1 MHMPNGHLSIQT
13 ITGAEIAAH
22 DWAAHPLGPI
32 EGWPVSLR
40 SLLAMMLSCP
50 TPMFLAWGPELHC
63 FYNDAYRP
71 LLGVRLP
78 GSLGERFDIVWSN
91 IWDELVPLVDKTIAG
106 GNIVATDMK
115 LDLARTGEPEDSW
128 WSFTYS
134 PAFDDAGK
142 IAGLL
147 CVTGET
153 TARVV
158 AERERAAADE
168 RLQLALS
175 AGRNIGAWDW
185 DVQADIVR
193 ADTRFALLYGVD
205 PQTAEEGAPIG
216 RFFEGI
222 HPDDL
227 VEAQRAVERAMD
239 PDGNGT
245 FIAEYRVVGHDGG
258 FRWVSAQGRCTFDD
272 AGRPLRFPGV
282 SYDIDDRKRAELA
295 ALSAKAEREFVL
307 SLSARQRAATD
318 PDAIMRFTARSLGE
332 WLRVSRVAFARIAAN
347 RVRYMGG
354 WNDGVLPP
362 LIGEHSLD
370 RFGRDNT
377 ALLRA
382 GRTVVS
388 DDFAIDP
395 AFAESDA
402 SSYSALSGLC
412 VPLRHD
418 GRLEGLLIV
427 GHCSSRHWL
436 PGEIALLQEVAEI
449 SWVTVQRADAL
460 LRLEAKVGRQDAQL
474 ERVATELHNAA
485 SARAA
490 AETQV
495 RQLQKM
501 EAVGQLTGGI
511 AHDFNNMLAVVI
523 GGLDMIERRIA
534 AGRGDVGRYVEAA
547 KDGATRAAALTQR
560 LLAFSRQSPLSPEPV
575 EGNRLIADLTEL
587 LTRTLGEPIAVE
599 TVLSAGL
606 WRAEADRGQLENA
619 IVNLAVNAR
628 DAMADG
634 GKLTIETANAHV
646 GDDYAREADMAA
658 GQYVM
663 IAVTDTGTGM
673 APEVLAKAFEPFFTT
688 KPVGRGTGLGL
699 SQVFGFVRQSRGHVR
714 IYSEPGVGTTVRLY
728 LPRFY
733 GEQPTPTPRATMLPV
748 RRGDPGE
755 TVLVVEDE
763 SRVRSFSV
771 EVLRDLGYAVLH
783 ASNGPEALAL
793 LEQGV
798 RVTLLFTDVVMPGM
812 TGRELAD
819 RALAMRP
826 GLRVLYTTGY
836 TRNAVVHNGVLD
848 PGTRLLPKPFGV
860 DELAR
865 KVREALD
872 A

>member
-1 MHMPNGHLSIQT
+1 MPNGHLSIQT
-13 ITGAEIAAH
+13 VTGAEIAAH

-91 IWDELVPLVDKTIAG
+91 IWDELVPLVDKTMAG
-106 GNIVATDMK
+106 GNVVATDMK

-227 VEAQRAVERAMD
+227 IEAQRAVERAMD
-239 PDGNGT
+239 PAGDGT
-245 FIAEYRVVGHDGG
+245 LVAEYRVVGHDGG

-523 GGLDMIERRIA
+523 GGLDMIERRVA

-628 DAMADG
+628 DAMEGG

>member
-1 MHMPNGHLSIQT
+1 MPNGPLSVQT
-13 ITGAEIAAH
+13 LTGAEIAAH
-22 DWAAHPLGPI
+22 DWAATSLGPI
-32 EGWPVSLR
+32 EGWPISLR
-40 SLLAMMLSCP
+40 SLLGMMLSCP
-50 TPMFLAWGPELHC
+50 TPMFLAWGPELLC

-71 LLGVRLP
+71 LLGVRLERA
-78 GSLGERFDIVWSN
+78 LGERFDVVWAN
-91 IWDELVPLVDKTIAG
+91 IWDELIPLVDRTLAG
-106 GNIVATDMK
+106 GNVIATDMK
-115 LDLARTGEPEDSW
+115 LDLARTGEPEESW

-134 PAFDDAGK
+134 PAFDDAGR

-153 TARVV
+153 TARVL

-185 DVQADIVR
+185 DVIADIVR
-193 ADTRFALLYGVD
+193 ADSRFALLYGVD
-205 PQTAEEGAPIG
+205 PAVAAAGAPIAT
-216 RFFEGI
+216 FFANI

-227 VEAQRAVERAMD
+227 PGLQRLIEQAMD
-239 PDGNGT
+239 PSGDGT
-245 FIAEYRVVGHDGG
+245 LIVEYRLVSADGTC
-258 FRWVSAQGRCTFDD
+258 RWVSAQGRCTFDD
-272 AGRPLRFPGV
+272 TGRPVRLPGV
-282 SYDIDDRKRAELA
+282 SYDIDDRKQAELA
-295 ALSAKAEREFVL
+295 ALAAKAEREFVL
-307 SLSARQRAATD
+307 QLSARQRAATD
-318 PDAIMRFTARSLGE
+318 PEAIMRFTARALGE
-332 WLRVSRVAFARIAAN
+332 WLQVHRVVFARIAAN
-347 RVRYMGG
+347 RVRYTGG
-354 WNDGVLPP
+354 WNDGSLPP
-362 LIGEHSLD
+362 LIGDHTLD
-370 RFGRDNT
+370 RFGAANN

-382 GRTVVS
+382 GRTILS
-388 DDFAIDP
+388 DRF
-395 AFAESDA
+395 DA
-402 SSYSALSGLC
+402 DATFEPELVATYSAQSGIC
-412 VPLRHD
+412 VPLRRD
-418 GRLEGLLIV
+418 GRLEGLLII
-427 GHCSSRHWL
+427 GHGDPRRWM
-436 PGEIALLQEVAEI
+436 PGEIALVQEVAEI

-460 LRLEAKVGRQDAQL
+460 MRLEAKVGRQDAQL

-523 GGLDMIERRIA
+523 GGLDMIDRRLA
-534 AGRGDVGRYVEAA
+534 TGRHDVDRYVEAA
-547 KDGATRAAALTQR
+547 REGATRAAALTQR

-575 EGNRLIADLTEL
+575 EGNRLVTDLTDL
-587 LTRTLGEPIAVE
+587 LTRTLGERIAVE

-628 DAMADG
+628 DAMEGG

-658 GQYVM
+658 GQYVL

-673 APEVLAKAFEPFFTT
+673 ESDVLAKAFDPFFTT

-733 GEQPTPTPRATMLPV
+733 GEQPTPTPPATPQPI
-748 RRGDPGE
+748 RRGSPDE
-755 TVLVVEDE
+755 MVLVVEDE
-763 SRVRSFSV
+763 PRVRSFSV
-771 EVLRDLGYAVLH
+771 EVLRDLGYGVLH
-783 ASNGPEALAL
+783 AANGPEALAL

-819 RALAMRP
+819 RALALRP
-826 GLRVLYTTGY
+826 DLRVLYTTGY

>member
-1 MHMPNGHLSIQT
+1 MPNGPLSVQT
-13 ITGAEIAAH
+13 LTGAEIAAH
-22 DWAAHPLGPI
+22 DWAATPLGPVDS
-32 EGWPVSLR
+32 WPIALR
-40 SLLAMMLSCP
+40 SLLRMMLSCP
-50 TPMFLAWGPELHC
+50 TPMFLAWGPELRC

-71 LLGVRLP
+71 LLGVRLA
-78 GSLGERFDIVWSN
+78 GALGERFDVVWAN
-91 IWDELVPLVDKTIAG
+91 IWDELVPLVDKTLAG
-106 GNIVATDMK
+106 GNVIATDMQ
-115 LDLARTGEPEDSW
+115 LDLARTGESEKSW

-134 PAFDDAGK
+134 PAFDDAGR

-153 TARVV
+153 TARVL

-185 DVQADIVR
+185 DVVADIVR
-193 ADTRFALLYGVD
+193 ADSRFALLYGVD
-205 PQTAEEGAPIG
+205 PKVAEQGAPIAT
-216 RFFEGI
+216 FFAGI

-227 VEAQRAVERAMD
+227 AATQHAIERAMD
-239 PDGNGT
+239 PAGNGT
-245 FIAEYRVVGHDGG
+245 LIVEYRLASPDGSW
-258 FRWVSAQGRCTFDD
+258 RWVSAQGRCTFDA
-272 AGRPLRFPGV
+272 AGRPVRFPGI
-282 SYDIDDRKRAELA
+282 SYDIDDRKQAELA
-295 ALSAKAEREFVL
+295 ALAAKAEREFIL
-307 SLSARQRAATD
+307 QLSARQRAATD
-318 PDAIMRFTARSLGE
+318 PDAIMRFTARALGE
-332 WLRVSRVAFARIAAN
+332 WLQVHRVGFARIAAN
-347 RVRYMGG
+347 RVRYVGG
-354 WNDGVLPP
+354 WNDGALPP
-362 LIGEHSLD
+362 LIGDHTLD
-370 RFGRDNT
+370 RFGAGNNT
-377 ALLRA
+377 LLRA
-382 GRTVVS
+382 GRTIVS
-388 DDFAIDP
+388 DRFDADT
-395 AFAESDA
+395 AFEPELVAT
-402 SSYSALSGLC
+402 YSARSGIC
-412 VPLRHD
+412 VPLRRD
-418 GRLEGLLIV
+418 GRLEGLLII
-427 GHCSSRHWL
+427 GHGDPRRWM
-436 PGEIALLQEVAEI
+436 PGEIALVQEVAEI

-523 GGLDMIERRIA
+523 GGLDMVDRRLA
-534 AGRGDVGRYVEAA
+534 SGRHDVDRYLEAA
-547 KDGATRAAALTQR
+547 REGATRAAALTQR

-575 EGNRLIADLTEL
+575 EGNRLVTDLTDL
-587 LTRTLGEPIAVE
+587 LTRTLGERIAVE

-628 DAMADG
+628 DAMEGG

-646 GDDYAREADMAA
+646 GDEYAREADMAA
-658 GQYVM
+658 GQYVL
-663 IAVTDTGTGM
+663 IAVTDTGMGM
-673 APEVLAKAFEPFFTT
+673 EPDVLAKAFDPFFTT

-714 IYSEPGVGTTVRLY
+714 LYSEPGVGTTVRLY

-733 GEQPTPTPRATMLPV
+733 GEQPTPAPRAMLEPI
-748 RRGDPGE
+748 RRGSTDE
-755 TVLVVEDE
+755 MVLVVEDE
-763 SRVRSFSV
+763 PRVRSFSV
-771 EVLRDLGYAVLH
+771 EVLRDLGYGVLH
-783 ASNGPEALAL
+783 ASNGPEALEL

-819 RALAMRP
+819 RAMILRP
-826 GLRVLYTTGY
+826 DLRVLYTTGY

>member
-1 MHMPNGHLSIQT
+1 
-13 ITGAEIAAH
+13 
-22 DWAAHPLGPI
+22 
-32 EGWPVSLR
+32 
-40 SLLAMMLSCP
+40 MMLSCP
-50 TPMFLAWGPELHC
+50 TPMFLAWGPELRC

-71 LLGVRLP
+71 LLGVRIA
-78 GSLGERFDIVWSN
+78 GSLGERFDVVWAN
-91 IWDELVPLVDKTIAG
+91 IWHELIPLVEKTMAG
-106 GNIVATDMK
+106 GHVVATDMK

-134 PAFDDAGK
+134 PAFDDAGR

-185 DVQADIVR
+185 DVQADRIR
-193 ADTRFALLYGVD
+193 ADSRFALLYGVD
-205 PQTAEEGAPIG
+205 PALAEQGAAIAT
-216 RFFEGI
+216 FFEGI

-227 VEAQRAVERAMD
+227 PATQRAIERAMD
-239 PDGNGT
+239 PSGDGT
-245 FIAEYRVVGHDGG
+245 FIAEYRVVDRDGAC
-258 FRWVSAQGRCTFDD
+258 RWVSAQGRCTFDD
-272 AGRPLRFPGV
+272 AGRPARFPGV
-282 SYDIDDRKRAELA
+282 SYDIDDRKRGELA
-295 ALSAKAEREFVL
+295 ALTAKAEREFVL
-307 SLSARQRAATD
+307 QLSARQRAATD
-318 PDAIMRFTARSLGE
+318 PDAIMRFTARAAGE
-332 WLRVSRVAFARIAAN
+332 WLRVSRVGFARVAAN
-347 RVRYMGG
+347 RVRYMAG
-354 WNDGVLPP
+354 WNDGALPP
-362 LIGEHSLD
+362 LTGEHSLD

-377 ALLRA
+377 MLLRT
-382 GRTVVS
+382 GRTILS
-388 DDFAIDP
+388 DEFAIDP
-395 AFAESDA
+395 AFVDSEA
-402 SSYSALSGLC
+402 SSYSAVSGLC

-418 GRLEGLLIV
+418 GRLDGLLIV
-427 GHCSSRHWL
+427 GHAAPRHWL

-460 LRLEAKVGRQDAQL
+460 VRLEARVGRQDAQL

-628 DAMADG
+628 DAMPDG

-673 APEVLAKAFEPFFTT
+673 APDVLAKAFEPFFTT

-733 GEQPTPTPRATMLPV
+733 GEEPTPTPRTTTEPV
-748 RRGDPGE
+748 RRGSPHE

-763 SRVRSFSV
+763 PRVRSFSV
-771 EVLRDLGYAVLH
+771 EVLRDLGYGVLH

-819 RALAMRP
+819 RAQAMRP

>member
-1 MHMPNGHLSIQT
+1 MPNGHLSIQT

>member
-1 MHMPNGHLSIQT
+1 
-13 ITGAEIAAH
+13 
-22 DWAAHPLGPI
+22 
-32 EGWPVSLR
+32 
-40 SLLAMMLSCP
+40 MMLSCP
-50 TPMFLAWGPELHC
+50 TPMFLAWGPELRC

-71 LLGVRLP
+71 LLGVRIA
-78 GSLGERFDIVWSN
+78 GSLGERFDVVWSN
-91 IWDELVPLVDKTIAG
+91 IWDELIPLVEKTMAG
-106 GNIVATDMK
+106 GHVVATDMK

-134 PAFDDAGK
+134 PAFDDAGR

-185 DVQADIVR
+185 DVQADLIR
-193 ADTRFALLYGVD
+193 ADSRFALLYGVD
-205 PQTAEEGAPIG
+205 PALAEQGAAIAT
-216 RFFEGI
+216 FFEGI

-227 VEAQRAVERAMD
+227 PATQRAIERAMD
-239 PDGNGT
+239 PSGDGT
-245 FIAEYRVVGHDGG
+245 FIAEYRVVDRDGAC
-258 FRWVSAQGRCTFDD
+258 RWVSAQGRCTFDD
-272 AGRPLRFPGV
+272 AGRPARFPGV
-282 SYDIDDRKRAELA
+282 SYDIDDRKRGELA
-295 ALSAKAEREFVL
+295 ALTAKAEREFVL
-307 SLSARQRAATD
+307 QLSARQRAATN
-318 PDAIMRFTARSLGE
+318 PDAIMRFTARAVGE
-332 WLRVSRVAFARIAAN
+332 WLRVSRVGFARVAAN

-354 WNDGVLPP
+354 WNDGALPP
-362 LIGEHSLD
+362 LTGEHSLD

-377 ALLRA
+377 MLLRA
-382 GRTVVS
+382 GRTIVS
-388 DDFAIDP
+388 DEFAIDP
-395 AFAESDA
+395 AFVESEA
-402 SSYSALSGLC
+402 SSYSAVSGLC

-418 GRLEGLLIV
+418 GRLDGLLIV
-427 GHCSSRHWL
+427 GHAAPRHWL

-460 LRLEAKVGRQDAQL
+460 VRLEARVGRQDAQL

-628 DAMADG
+628 DAMPDG

-673 APEVLAKAFEPFFTT
+673 APDVLAKAFEPFFTT

-733 GEQPTPTPRATMLPV
+733 GEEPTPTPRTTTEPV
-748 RRGDPGE
+748 RRGSPHE

-763 SRVRSFSV
+763 PRVRSFSV
-771 EVLRDLGYAVLH
+771 EVLRDLGYGVLH

-819 RALAMRP
+819 RAQAMRP

>member
-1 MHMPNGHLSIQT
+1 MPNGPLSTQT
-13 ITGAEIAAH
+13 LTGAEIAAY
-22 DWAAHPLGPI
+22 DWSAHPFGPI

-50 TPMFLAWGPELHC
+50 TPMFLAWGPELRC

-71 LLGVRLP
+71 LLGVRLA
-78 GSLGERFDIVWSN
+78 GSLGERFDVVWSN
-91 IWDELVPLVDKTIAG
+91 LWDELVPLVDRTLAG
-106 GNIVATDMK
+106 GNVVATDMK

-134 PAFDDAGK
+134 PAFDDAGR

-205 PQTAEEGAPIG
+205 PKMAEGGAPIAT
-216 RFFEGI
+216 FFEGL

-227 VEAQRAVERAMD
+227 PETQRAIERAMD
-239 PDGNGT
+239 PAGDGT
-245 FIAEYRVVGHDGG
+245 LVTEYRVIDRDGG
-258 FRWVSAQGRCTFDD
+258 CRWVSAQGRCTFDEV
-272 AGRPLRFPGV
+272 GRPVRFPGV
-282 SYDIDDRKRAELA
+282 SYDIDDRKQAELA
-295 ALSAKAEREFVL
+295 ALAAKAEREFVL

-318 PDAIMRFTARSLGE
+318 PAAIMRFTARSLGE
-332 WLRVSRVAFARIAAN
+332 WLRVDRVGFARVAAN
-347 RVRYMGG
+347 RVRYTGG

-362 LIGEHSLD
+362 LAGEHSLD
-370 RFGRDNT
+370 RFGRSNT

-382 GRTVVS
+382 GRTIAS
-388 DDFAIDP
+388 DEFATDP
-395 AFAESDA
+395 AFEESEA
-402 SSYSALSGLC
+402 SSYSAVSGLC

-418 GRLEGLLIV
+418 GRLEGLLVV
-427 GHCSSRHWL
+427 GHGTRRHWL

-460 LRLEAKVGRQDAQL
+460 VRLEAKVGRQDAQL

-575 EGNRLIADLTEL
+575 EGNRLITDLTEL

-628 DAMADG
+628 DAMLDG

-673 APEVLAKAFEPFFTT
+673 ASDVLAKAFEPFFTT

-714 IYSEPGVGTTVRLY
+714 IYSEPDVGTTVRLY

-733 GEQPTPTPRATMLPV
+733 GEEPTPTPRATMQPV
-748 RRGDPGE
+748 RRGEPGE

-763 SRVRSFSV
+763 PRVRSFSV
-771 EVLRDLGYAVLH
+771 EVLRDLGYGVLH
-783 ASNGPEALAL
+783 ASNGAEALAL
-793 LEQGV
+793 LEEGV

-826 GLRVLYTTGY
+826 DLRVLYTTGY

>member
-1 MHMPNGHLSIQT
+1 MQT
-13 ITGAEIAAH
+13 VTGAEIAAH
-22 DWAAHPLGPI
+22 DWAATPLGPI
-32 EGWPVSLR
+32 DSWPVSLR
-40 SLLAMMLSCP
+40 SLLGMMLSCP
-50 TPMFLAWGPELHC
+50 TPMFLAWGPELRC

-71 LLGVRLP
+71 LLGVRLA
-78 GSLGERFDIVWSN
+78 GSLGERFDVVWAN
-91 IWDELVPLVDKTIAG
+91 IWDELIPLVDRTLAG
-106 GNIVATDMK
+106 GNVTATDMQ
-115 LDLARTGEPEDSW
+115 LDLARTGEPEESW

-134 PAFDDAGK
+134 PAFDDAGR

-153 TARVV
+153 TARVL
-158 AERERAAADE
+158 AERDRAAADE

-185 DVQADIVR
+185 DVVADIVR
-193 ADTRFALLYGVD
+193 ADSRFALLYGVD
-205 PQTAEEGAPIG
+205 PAVAEAGAPIAT
-216 RFFEGI
+216 FFANI

-227 VEAQRAVERAMD
+227 PDVQVAIEQAMD
-239 PDGNGT
+239 RTGNGT
-245 FIAEYRVVGHDGG
+245 LVAEYRLVSADGSC
-258 FRWVSAQGRCTFDD
+258 RWVSAQGRCTFDA
-272 AGRPLRFPGV
+272 AGRAVRFPGV
-282 SYDIDDRKRAELA
+282 SFDIDDRKQAELA

-307 SLSARQRAATD
+307 QLSARQRAATD
-318 PDAIMRFTARSLGE
+318 PEAIMRFTARALGE
-332 WLRVSRVAFARIAAN
+332 WLQIHRVGFARIAAS

-354 WNDGVLPP
+354 WNDGGLPP
-362 LIGEHSLD
+362 LIGDHTLD
-370 RFGRDNT
+370 RFGARNN

-382 GRTVVS
+382 GRTIVS
-388 DDFAIDP
+388 DRFDADA
-395 AFAESDA
+395 AFEPELVAT
-402 SSYSALSGLC
+402 YSARSGIC
-412 VPLRHD
+412 VPLRRD

-427 GHCSSRHWL
+427 GHGDPRRWM
-436 PGEIALLQEVAEI
+436 PGEIALVQEVAEI

-474 ERVATELHNAA
+474 ERVATELHNAS

-523 GGLDMIERRIA
+523 GGLDMIDRRLA
-534 AGRGDVGRYVEAA
+534 TGRHDVDRYVEAA
-547 KDGATRAAALTQR
+547 REGATRAAALTQR

-575 EGNRLIADLTEL
+575 EGNRLVTDLTDL
-587 LTRTLGEPIAVE
+587 LTRTLGERIAVE

-628 DAMADG
+628 DAMEGG

-658 GQYVM
+658 GQYVL

-673 APEVLAKAFEPFFTT
+673 ASDVLAKAFDPFFTT

-714 IYSEPGVGTTVRLY
+714 IYSEVGVGTTVRLY

-733 GEQPTPTPRATMLPV
+733 GEQPTPTPRAALQPI
-748 RRGDPGE
+748 RRGSPE
-755 TVLVVEDE
+755 EMVLVVEDE
-763 SRVRSFSV
+763 PRVRSFST
-771 EVLRDLGYAVLH
+771 EVLRDLGYGVLH
-783 ASNGPEALAL
+783 ASNGPEALDL
-793 LEQGV
+793 LAQGV

-826 GLRVLYTTGY
+826 DLRVLYTTGY

>member
-1 MHMPNGHLSIQT
+1 MPNGPLSTQT
-13 ITGAEIAAH
+13 VTGAEIAAR
-22 DWAAHPLGPI
+22 DWSTTPLGPI

-50 TPMFLAWGPELHC
+50 TPMFLAWGPELRC

-71 LLGVRLP
+71 ILGLRLD
-78 GSLGERFDIVWSN
+78 GALGERFDIVWAS
-91 IWDELVPLVDKTIAG
+91 IWDELVPLVDQTLAG
-106 GNIVATDMK
+106 GSITATDMK
-115 LDLARTGEPEDSW
+115 LDLARTGEPEESW
-128 WSFTYS
+128 WTFTYS
-134 PAFDDAGK
+134 PAFDDAGQV
-142 IAGLL
+142 AGLF

-153 TARVV
+153 TSRIV

-185 DVQADIVR
+185 DVQADMIR
-193 ADTRFALLYGVD
+193 ADSRFALLYGVD
-205 PQTAEEGAPIG
+205 PKMAEQGAPIA

-227 VEAQRAVERAMD
+227 PMAQRAIERAMD
-239 PDGNGT
+239 PTGDGT
-245 FIAEYRVVGHDGG
+245 FISEYRVVDQGG
-258 FRWVSAQGRCTFDD
+258 NCRWVSAQGRCTFDD
-272 AGRPLRFPGV
+272 SGRPLRFPGV
-282 SYDIDDRKRAELA
+282 SYDIDDRKQAELA
-295 ALSAKAEREFVL
+295 ALAAKAEREFVL

-318 PDAIMRFTARSLGE
+318 PDAIMRFTARALGE
-332 WLRVSRVAFARIAAN
+332 WLRVDRVAFARVAAN

-362 LIGEHSLD
+362 LTGEHSLD
-370 RFGRDNT
+370 RFGQGNT

-382 GRTVVS
+382 GRTIVS
-388 DDFAIDP
+388 DEFAIDP
-395 AFAESDA
+395 DFVGSEA
-402 SSYSALSGLC
+402 SSYSAVSGFC
-412 VPLRHD
+412 VPLRQD

-427 GHCSSRHWL
+427 GHGAPRHWL

-460 LRLEAKVGRQDAQL
+460 LRLQARVGRQDAQL

-534 AGRGDVGRYVEAA
+534 SGRGDVERYVEAA

-587 LTRTLGEPIAVE
+587 LTRTLGERIAVE

-628 DAMADG
+628 DAMPDG

-673 APEVLAKAFEPFFTT
+673 APDVLAKAFEPFFTT

-714 IYSEPGVGTTVRLY
+714 IYSEPDVGTTVRLY

-733 GEQPTPTPRATMLPV
+733 GETPTPTPRAALQPI
-748 RRGDPGE
+748 RRGSPDE

-771 EVLRDLGYAVLH
+771 EVLRDLGYGVLH
-783 ASNGPEALAL
+783 ASNGPEALEL
-793 LEQGV
+793 LAQGV

-826 GLRVLYTTGY
+826 DLRVLYTTGY

>member
-1 MHMPNGHLSIQT
+1 
-13 ITGAEIAAH
+13 
-22 DWAAHPLGPI
+22 
-32 EGWPVSLR
+32 
-40 SLLAMMLSCP
+40 MMLSCP
-50 TPMFLAWGPELHC
+50 TPMFLAWGPELRC

-71 LLGVRLP
+71 LLGVRIA
-78 GSLGERFDIVWSN
+78 GSLGERFDVVWAN
-91 IWDELVPLVDKTIAG
+91 IWHELIPLVEKTMAG
-106 GNIVATDMK
+106 GHVVATDMK

-134 PAFDDAGK
+134 PAFDDAGR

-185 DVQADIVR
+185 DVQADRIR
-193 ADTRFALLYGVD
+193 ADSRFALLYGVD
-205 PQTAEEGAPIG
+205 PALAEQGAAIAT
-216 RFFEGI
+216 FFEGI

-227 VEAQRAVERAMD
+227 PATQRAIERAMD
-239 PDGNGT
+239 PSGDGT
-245 FIAEYRVVGHDGG
+245 FIAEYRVVDRDGAC
-258 FRWVSAQGRCTFDD
+258 RWVSAQGRCTFDD
-272 AGRPLRFPGV
+272 AGRPARFPGV
-282 SYDIDDRKRAELA
+282 SYDIDDRKRGELA
-295 ALSAKAEREFVL
+295 ALTAKAEREFVL
-307 SLSARQRAATD
+307 QLSARQRAATD
-318 PDAIMRFTARSLGE
+318 PDAIMRFTARAVGE
-332 WLRVSRVAFARIAAN
+332 WLRVSRVGFARVAAN
-347 RVRYMGG
+347 RVRYMAG
-354 WNDGVLPP
+354 WNDGALPP
-362 LIGEHSLD
+362 LTGEHSLD

-377 ALLRA
+377 MLLRA
-382 GRTVVS
+382 GRTILS
-388 DDFAIDP
+388 DEFAIDP
-395 AFAESDA
+395 TFVDSEA
-402 SSYSALSGLC
+402 SSYSAVSGLC

-418 GRLEGLLIV
+418 GRLDGLLIV
-427 GHCSSRHWL
+427 GHAAPRHWL

-460 LRLEAKVGRQDAQL
+460 VRLEARVGRQDAQL

-628 DAMADG
+628 DAMPDG

-673 APEVLAKAFEPFFTT
+673 APDVLAKAFEPFFTT

-733 GEQPTPTPRATMLPV
+733 GEEPTPAPRTTTEPV
-748 RRGDPGE
+748 RRGSPHE

-763 SRVRSFSV
+763 PRVRSFSV
-771 EVLRDLGYAVLH
+771 EVLRDLGYGVLH

-819 RALAMRP
+819 RAQAMRP

>member
-1 MHMPNGHLSIQT
+1 M
-13 ITGAEIAAH
+13 
-22 DWAAHPLGPI
+22 
-32 EGWPVSLR
+32 
-40 SLLAMMLSCP
+40 
-50 TPMFLAWGPELHC
+50 
-63 FYNDAYRP
+63 
-71 LLGVRLP
+71 
-78 GSLGERFDIVWSN
+78 
-91 IWDELVPLVDKTIAG
+91 
-106 GNIVATDMK
+106 
-115 LDLARTGEPEDSW
+115 
-128 WSFTYS
+128 
-134 PAFDDAGK
+134 
-142 IAGLL
+142 
-147 CVTGET
+147 TGET
-153 TARVV
+153 TARVL

-185 DVQADIVR
+185 DVIADIVR
-193 ADTRFALLYGVD
+193 ADSRFALLYGVD
-205 PQTAEEGAPIG
+205 PAVAAAGAPIAT
-216 RFFEGI
+216 FFANI

-227 VEAQRAVERAMD
+227 PGLQRLIEQAMD
-239 PDGNGT
+239 PSGDGT
-245 FIAEYRVVGHDGG
+245 LIVEYRLVSADGTC
-258 FRWVSAQGRCTFDD
+258 RWVSAQGRCTFDD
-272 AGRPLRFPGV
+272 TGRPVRLPGV
-282 SYDIDDRKRAELA
+282 SYDIDDRKQAELA
-295 ALSAKAEREFVL
+295 ALAAKAEREFVL
-307 SLSARQRAATD
+307 QLSARQRAATD
-318 PDAIMRFTARSLGE
+318 PEAIMRFTARALGE
-332 WLRVSRVAFARIAAN
+332 WLQVHRVVFARIAAN
-347 RVRYMGG
+347 RVRYTGG
-354 WNDGVLPP
+354 WNDGSLPP
-362 LIGEHSLD
+362 LIGDHTLD
-370 RFGRDNT
+370 RFGAANN

-382 GRTVVS
+382 GRTILS
-388 DDFAIDP
+388 DRF
-395 AFAESDA
+395 DA
-402 SSYSALSGLC
+402 DATFEPELVATYSAQSGIC
-412 VPLRHD
+412 VPLRRD
-418 GRLEGLLIV
+418 GRLEGLLII
-427 GHCSSRHWL
+427 GHGDPRRWM
-436 PGEIALLQEVAEI
+436 PGEIALVQEVAEI

-460 LRLEAKVGRQDAQL
+460 MRLEAKVGRQDAQL

-523 GGLDMIERRIA
+523 GGLDMIDRRLA
-534 AGRGDVGRYVEAA
+534 TGRHDVDRYVEAA
-547 KDGATRAAALTQR
+547 REGATRAAALTQR

-575 EGNRLIADLTEL
+575 EGNRLVTDLTDL
-587 LTRTLGEPIAVE
+587 LTRTLGERIAVE

-628 DAMADG
+628 DAMEGG

-658 GQYVM
+658 GQYVL

-673 APEVLAKAFEPFFTT
+673 ESDVLAKAFDPFFTT

-733 GEQPTPTPRATMLPV
+733 GEQPTPTPPATPQPI
-748 RRGDPGE
+748 RRGSPDE
-755 TVLVVEDE
+755 MVLVVEDE
-763 SRVRSFSV
+763 PRVRSFSV
-771 EVLRDLGYAVLH
+771 EVLRDLGYGVLH
-783 ASNGPEALAL
+783 AANGPEALAL

-819 RALAMRP
+819 RALALRP
-826 GLRVLYTTGY
+826 DLRVLYTTGY

>member
-13 ITGAEIAAH
+13 VTGAEIAAH

-106 GNIVATDMK
+106 GNVVATDMK

-370 RFGRDNT
+370 RFGRDNM

-388 DDFAIDP
+388 DEFAIDP

-427 GHCSSRHWL
+427 GHCSARHWL

-628 DAMADG
+628 DAMPDG

>member
-1 MHMPNGHLSIQT
+1 MPDGHLSQQAV
-13 ITGAEIAAH
+13 TGREIAAC
-22 DWAAHPLGPI
+22 DWSSTPLGPV
-32 EGWPVSLR
+32 ESWPVSLR

-50 TPMFLAWGPELHC
+50 TPMFLAWGPELRC

-71 LLGVRLP
+71 LLGIRIA
-78 GSLGERFDIVWSN
+78 GTLGERFDIVWSN
-91 IWDELVPLVDKTIAG
+91 IWDELLPLVEKTMAG
-106 GNIVATDMK
+106 GNITATDMK

-128 WSFTYS
+128 WTFTYS
-134 PAFDDAGK
+134 PVFDDDGRV
-142 IAGLL
+142 AGLL

-168 RLQLALS
+168 RLQQALS

-185 DVQADIVR
+185 DVQGDIVR
-193 ADTRFALLYGVD
+193 ADSRFALLYGVD
-205 PQTAEEGAPIG
+205 PAEAEAGAPIG
-216 RFFEGI
+216 TFFAAI

-227 VEAQRAVERAMD
+227 PHAQRQIAAAMD
-239 PDGNGT
+239 PAGDGT
-245 FIAEYRVVGHDGG
+245 FISEYRVLRADGTS
-258 FRWVSAQGRCTFDD
+258 RWVSAQGRCSFDD
-272 AGRPLRFPGV
+272 EGRPAHFPGV
-282 SYDIDDRKRAELA
+282 SYDIDDRKQAELA
-295 ALSAKAEREFVL
+295 ALAARVEREFVL

-318 PDAIMRFTARSLGE
+318 PDTIMRFTARALGE
-332 WLRVSRVAFARIAAN
+332 RLDVHRVCFARVGEN
-347 RVRYMGG
+347 QVRYIAG
-354 WNDGVLPP
+354 WNDGALPP
-362 LIGEHSLD
+362 LRGDHSID
-370 RFGRDNT
+370 RMGRSNT
-377 ALLRA
+377 TLLRA

-388 DDFAIDP
+388 D
-395 AFAESDA
+395 AFAQDNRFEPDTVA
-402 SSYSALSGLC
+402 SYSARSGLA
-412 VPLRHD
+412 VPLRRD
-418 GRLEGLLIV
+418 GRLEGLLII
-427 GHCSSRHWL
+427 GHAEPRHWL
-436 PGEIALLQEVAEI
+436 PGEIALVQEVAEI
-449 SWVTVQRADAL
+449 SWVTIQRADAL
-460 LRLEAKVGRQDAQL
+460 LRLEAKVGRQGAQL
-474 ERVATELHNAA
+474 ERVATELHDAA

-523 GGLDMIERRIA
+523 GGLDMIDRRLA
-534 AGRGDVGRYVEAA
+534 SGRNDVGRYVEAA
-547 KDGATRAAALTQR
+547 KEGATRAAALTQR

-575 EGNRLIADLTEL
+575 EGNRLIADLTDL
-587 LTRTLGEPIAVE
+587 LARTLGERIVVE
-599 TVLSAGL
+599 TVLGAGL

-628 DAMADG
+628 DAMPDG
-634 GKLTIETANAHV
+634 GRLTIETANAHV

-658 GQYVM
+658 GQYVL
-663 IAVTDTGTGM
+663 IAVSDTGTGM
-673 APEVLAKAFEPFFTT
+673 PPEVLAKAFDPFFTT

-699 SQVFGFVRQSRGHVR
+699 SQVFGFVRQSHGHVR
-714 IYSEPGVGTTVRLY
+714 IYSEPDVGTTVRLY

-733 GEQPTPTPRATMLPV
+733 GEAPTPTARTALAPV
-748 RRGDPGE
+748 RGGAAHE
-755 TVLVVEDE
+755 SILVVEDE

-771 EVLRDLGYAVLH
+771 EVLRDLGYTVHH
-783 ASNGPEALAL
+783 ASHGPEAIAL
-793 LEQGV
+793 LETGI

-812 TGRELAD
+812 NGRELAD

-848 PGTRLLPKPFGV
+848 PGTRLLPKPFDV

>member
-1 MHMPNGHLSIQT
+1 MQT
-13 ITGAEIAAH
+13 LTGAEIAAH
-22 DWAAHPLGPI
+22 DWAATPLGPVDR
-32 EGWPVSLR
+32 WPVALR

-50 TPMFLAWGPELHC
+50 TPMFLAWGPELRC

-71 LLGVRLP
+71 LLGVRLA
-78 GSLGERFDIVWSN
+78 GSLGERFDVVWAH
-91 IWDELVPLVDKTIAG
+91 IWDELVPLVDKTLAG
-106 GNIVATDMK
+106 GNVVATDMQ
-115 LDLARTGEPEDSW
+115 LDLARTGEPEESW

-134 PAFDDAGK
+134 PAFDDRGQ

-153 TARVV
+153 TARVL

-185 DVQADIVR
+185 DVPTDIVR
-193 ADTRFALLYGVD
+193 ADSRFALLYGVD
-205 PQTAEEGAPIG
+205 PAVAEAGAPIAT
-216 RFFEGI
+216 FFAHI

-227 VEAQRAVERAMD
+227 PALQVAIERAMD
-239 PDGNGT
+239 PAGNGT
-245 FIAEYRVVGHDGG
+245 LVAEYRLVSDDGSS
-258 FRWVSAQGRCTFDD
+258 RWVSAQGRCAFDE
-272 AGRPLRFPGV
+272 AGRAVRFPGV
-282 SYDIDDRKRAELA
+282 SFDIDDRKQAELA
-295 ALSAKAEREFVL
+295 ALAAKAEREFVL
-307 SLSARQRAATD
+307 QLSARQRAATD
-318 PDAIMRFTARSLGE
+318 PEAIMRFTARALGD
-332 WLRVSRVAFARIAAN
+332 WLHVHRVGFARIAAN

-354 WNDGVLPP
+354 WNDGILPP
-362 LIGEHSLD
+362 LIGDHSLD
-370 RFGRDNT
+370 RFGQDNN

-382 GRTVVS
+382 GRTIVS
-388 DDFAIDP
+388 DRFDV
-395 AFAESDA
+395 DA
-402 SSYSALSGLC
+402 TFEPELVATYSARSGIC
-412 VPLRHD
+412 VPLRRD

-427 GHCSSRHWL
+427 GHGEPRRWM
-436 PGEIALLQEVAEI
+436 PGEIALVQEVAEI

-474 ERVATELHNAA
+474 ERVATELHNTA

-523 GGLDMIERRIA
+523 GGLDMIDRRLA
-534 AGRGDVGRYVEAA
+534 AGRHDVDRYVEAA
-547 KDGATRAAALTQR
+547 REGATRAAALTQR

-575 EGNRLIADLTEL
+575 EGNRLVTDLTDL
-587 LTRTLGEPIAVE
+587 LTRTLGERIAVE

-628 DAMADG
+628 DAMDGG

-658 GQYVM
+658 GQYVL

-673 APEVLAKAFEPFFTT
+673 ESEVLAKAFDPFFTT

-714 IYSEPGVGTTVRLY
+714 IYSEVGVGTTVRLY

-733 GEQPTPTPRATMLPV
+733 GEEPTPTPRATLQPI
-748 RRGDPGE
+748 RRGSSDE
-755 TVLVVEDE
+755 MVLVVEDE
-763 SRVRSFSV
+763 PRVRSFSV
-771 EVLRDLGYAVLH
+771 EVLRDLGYGVLH
-783 ASNGPEALAL
+783 ASNGPEALEL

-819 RALAMRP
+819 RALLLRP
-826 GLRVLYTTGY
+826 DLRVLYTTGY